1 MSEFNL
7 VEEKKNIKNML
18 SYLDLMNTHTD
29 IYTSKNLAT
38 AKTYSNSYIIS
49 LSRQEGNGNHESERQ
64 K

>member
-1 MSEFNL
+1 
-7 VEEKKNIKNML
+7 ML